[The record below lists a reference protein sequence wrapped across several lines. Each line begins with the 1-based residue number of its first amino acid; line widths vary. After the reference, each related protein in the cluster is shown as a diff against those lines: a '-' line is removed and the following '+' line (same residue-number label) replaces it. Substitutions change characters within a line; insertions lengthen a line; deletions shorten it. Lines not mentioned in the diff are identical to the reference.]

1 MKRIH
6 RALRPAIYAVAVAF
20 LVPSGSLM
28 AQEEERVPGPLA
40 GIGEDIWRAGPQCWD
55 CHGNMANG
63 RNEDP
68 RSPQGADIRESLMD
82 VATLALVIRCGLP
95 GTPMPYFGGT
105 NAYAGNNP
113 CYGATAEAMGAQL
126 PPQGAANY
134 NARQIDALAQFI
146 YYQFVGKGP
155 ATREE
160 CLAFF
165 GANAST
171 CNRWP
176 TQAELDAAAPAPAA
190 PPGGG

>member
-1 MKRIH
+1 MKGIH
-6 RALRPAIYAVAVAF
+6 RLLLPVVVAVIAAF
-20 LVPSGSLM
+20 ISPASSLM
-28 AQEEERVPGPLA
+28 AQEEERVPGPLV
-40 GIGEDIWRAGPQCWD
+40 GIGEDIWRAQPQCWA
-55 CHGNMANG
+55 CHGNLANG

-68 RSPQGADIRESLMD
+68 RSPQGANLRESLMD
-82 VATLALVIRCGLP
+82 VETLALVIRCGLP

-113 CYGATAEAMGAQL
+113 CFGTTAVAMGDQL

-160 CLAFF
+160 CLAFY
-165 GANAST
+165 GANASS
-171 CNRWP
+171 CSRWP
-176 TQAELDAAAPAPAA
+176 TQAEVDAAAPAAPA
-190 PPGGG
+190 GGG

>member
-1 MKRIH
+1 MKGIH
-6 RALRPAIYAVAVAF
+6 RLLLPAAFAVVASI
-20 LVPSGSLM
+20 LAPSGSLM
-28 AQEEERVPGPLA
+28 AQEERVPGPLV
-40 GIGEDIWRAGPQCWD
+40 GIGEDIWRGPAPCWD

-68 RSPQGADIRESLMD
+68 RSPQGANLRESLMD

-134 NARQIDALAQFI
+134 NTRQIDALAQFI

-155 ATREE
+155 VTREE
-160 CLAFF
+160 CVAFY
-165 GANAST
+165 GAAASS

-176 TQAELDAAAPAPAA
+176 TQAELDAAAPAAPAA
-190 PPGGG
+190 GG